1 MCVDYWKRL
10 HLVPS
15 ISSLYQ
21 YHEKYIYIFNERCSI
36 NIGNMIKEGTLEKWV
51 SKRGRSH
58 TSYERNH
65 SPFSIWGEYSLNEWV
80 MPITCCQTWV
90 SSCFFTTGLPI
101 IIPVW
106 LPIFIPVSNFLGM
119 FTIGK
124 IQQRRRKGS
133 KFDYIYERTTCTKY
147 RYLLFSCANE
157 SKL

>member
-1 MCVDYWKRL
+1 MKRL
-10 HLVPS
+10 QLVPS
-15 ISSLYQ
+15 LSSLYH

-36 NIGNMIKEGTLEKWV
+36 NEGKMIKEGALEKWV

-65 SPFSIWGEYSLNEWV
+65 SPFSIWRTLQIIQSEYSLNEWV

-124 IQQRRRKGS
+124 FQQRRRRDQNSITITSVQHVQCTG
-133 KFDYIYERTTCTKY
+133 IYFFVC
-147 RYLLFSCANE
+147 
-157 SKL
+157 